1 MIHPS
6 RGQHLGAGAMTILV
20 HGLFFVLLVFSVTW
34 QSLPEQP
41 AYAELWEK
49 LPPPPEAPKSP
60 PKPVEPAVPLQ
71 PLPAPPA
78 PKPQADPYA
87 ARKEEARPRLQAKA
101 PQQADI
107 EVKQRQAQPA
117 KRPQPESRKA
127 EVRHQAAE
135 RQQSNP
141 KKAEA
146 HDQAARR
153 QHQQAEADRKE
164 AARLAQEQAL
174 RQLDETLARELQE
187 DLAKEARLLQS
198 RAESQAKAATR
209 LKMIEDYRDR
219 IRNKIYSYLRLPPN
233 LSGNPEVVYQVQ
245 LLPDGEVLR
254 LVLLK
259 SSGQPAYDRQVELA
273 ILKASPFPL
282 PPDRELASAFRENLI
297 LKFRP
302 HNDEGTGI

>member
-6 RGQHLGAGAMTILV
+6 RGQHLGAGAMAILV

-34 QSLPEQP
+34 QNPPEQP
-41 AYAELWEK
+41 VYAELWER
-49 LPPPPEAPKSP
+49 LPPLPEAPKSP
-60 PKPVEPAVPLQ
+60 PEPVKPAAPLQ

-78 PKPQADPYA
+78 PKPQADTYA
-87 ARKEEARPRLQAKA
+87 TRKEEERPRLQAKA
-101 PQQADI
+101 QQQADI
-107 EVKQRQAQPA
+107 EVKRRQAQPA
-117 KRPQPESRKA
+117 KRQQPEPKKA

-135 RQQSNP
+135 RQQPNP
-141 KKAEA
+141 KKAKG
-146 HDQAARR
+146 HDQAVERQQQQVEAR
-153 QHQQAEADRKE
+153 RKE

-174 RQLDETLARELQE
+174 RQLNETLARELQE

-198 RAESQAKAATR
+198 RAESQAQAAAR
-209 LKMIEDYRDR
+209 LKMIEDYRNR

-233 LSGNPEVVYQVQ
+233 LSGNPEVVYQVR
-245 LLPDGEVLR
+245 LLPDGEVLQ
-254 LVLLK
+254 LTLLK

-302 HNDEGTGI
+302 HNEEGAGG